1 MMTDDM
7 VRLHDEIH
15 AMRKGRGTLI
25 NDLKKENKSREKAV
39 KHLCSHFGHVRAK
52 MAKHAKQVRVT
63 FVDNLKRSVSALR
76 KDMAD
81 DLAGARKAWA
91 GKS

>member
-1 MMTDDM
+1 MTDDM

-15 AMRKGRGTLI
+15 AMRKGRGTLM

-52 MAKHAKQVRVT
+52 MAKHTKQARLT
-63 FVDNLKRSVSALR
+63 FLNNLKSSVGALR

-81 DLAGARKAWA
+81 DLTGARKAWA
-91 GKS
+91 GRN

>member
-1 MMTDDM
+1 
-7 VRLHDEIH
+7 
-15 AMRKGRGTLI
+15 
-25 NDLKKENKSREKAV
+25 
-39 KHLCSHFGHVRAK
+39 